1 MDFNYQLNNLFNQR
15 RAGLSEEERVNLD
28 QRHRK
33 LQRRHNRLQEFG
45 QHYNIAFEVTVTDGY
60 EFHGDG
66 AHPVR
71 FELACGNFHIAI
83 NNIFNARRVHQPNR
97 EGDPINWVE
106 IELRGHELHNAL
118 VQRGDGGDRVS
129 ITVVAFD
136 MNNDNMPLPFADDN
150 MNEDAAE
157 PFYFNEG
164 PLLPPFPP
172 HGQPAD
178 PLLEIDDD
186 DAPIEAD
193 NAAQHVA
200 DDMPIHWQPAEPLPI
215 EIGRDD
221 ALIQLGERD
230 RALAGYPL
238 P

>member
-15 RAGLSEEERVNLD
+15 RTGLSEEERVNLD

-33 LQRRHNRLQEFG
+33 LMRRHNRLQEFG
-45 QHYNIAFEVTVTDGY
+45 QHYNIAFEVTVTDGH

-71 FELACGNFHIAI
+71 FELACGHFHIDI
-83 NNIFNARRVHQPNR
+83 NNIFNARRMHQPNR
-97 EGDPINWVE
+97 EGDPINWYE
-106 IELRGHELHNAL
+106 IEIRGHELHNAL
-118 VQRGDGGDRVS
+118 VMRGNEGDMVS

-136 MNNDNMPLPFADDN
+136 MNNDNM
-150 MNEDAAE
+150 NEDAVE

-164 PLLPPFPP
+164 QVAPALPP

-178 PLLEIDDD
+178 
-186 DAPIEAD
+186 
-193 NAAQHVA
+193 
-200 DDMPIHWQPAEPLPI
+200 PLPI

-221 ALIQLGERD
+221 ALIQLAAELGERD
-230 RALAGYPL
+230 RALAGYTL